1 MNKPITFVGVVFIF
15 HLSVLEVLT
24 LLGKNTENKD
34 EENDSE
40 QLHSLPWYQLLD
52 ENENVAPANYVIPVH
67 VRKSQLIP
75 NHSSDNNAT
84 TPDAPIPVENG
95 DCAASRL
102 ALNGHQKDF
111 LGYHYPGYD
120 IPGGQIPGIWNNAGV
135 EFNGNHRNLYGFD
148 EKNYHAFNEF
158 TGGSDIPGLHQ
169 GWGHSAPGYGANGA
183 MPAHP
188 RFLVNGFY
196 ANGFTHNESRLNGV
210 HSKDKRVDPP
220 ITSEKCMPTNDKTK
234 DSTKDGDE
242 TDDVTWIDD
251 AMGGVGLA
259 LSHGS
264 ILVECAKQ
272 EVHATTSIK
281 KPNRKSPTRISLVFY
296 QHKQLNFRNHG
307 SEEYRKKLEQKRLD
321 QQAALSNDQE
331 PFDAQG
337 YLDMLA
343 EAALGYPANQG
354 LPHGNTNAGA
364 RDVLDAM
371 KASGDGNSRGI
382 IPQNVTPI
390 EQFAASA
397 FERHSGIL
405 TQGKPG
411 PLEQE
416 TNRADNS
423 SLTNTANGACQA
435 KRNPPSSY
443 PLSEYLRSLKHKETG
458 SPSNGFAETSTPLY
472 PTYPY
477 TNSLPV
483 PSFFPPLFAAP
494 SRYPGHVG
502 NPFTHASRESYQLL
516 NSHHL
521 DQNHCRAPEL
531 NREERTEEEHA
542 VSQNANHYS
551 VESLLGRKRSHES
564 SFREFNEA
572 PVAVVNQKRHNQNG
586 FNHYG
591 SLSSES
597 LKHPNHILGWQ
608 FYPELA
614 TNPSKFQPYDPFA
627 PKNIF
632 TGTTTH
638 AIDSLV
644 TMAPFSATHVSGNY
658 QW

>member
-1 MNKPITFVGVVFIF
+1 MLK
-15 HLSVLEVLT
+15 
-24 LLGKNTENKD
+24 KNTEND
-34 EENDSE
+34 EEKNNSE
-40 QLHSLPWYQLLD
+40 QLHSLPCYQLLD

-67 VRKSQLIP
+67 MRKSSLIP
-75 NHSSDNNAT
+75 NHSNDNNAT
-84 TPDAPIPVENG
+84 PDAPSLEKNG
-95 DCAASRL
+95 QCASRL
-102 ALNGHQKDF
+102 ALNGHQEDF
-111 LGYHYPGYD
+111 LAYQYPGYD
-120 IPGGQIPGIWNNAGV
+120 ISGRQIPGVWNNAGV

-148 EKNYHAFNEF
+148 ETNYHAFNRLKPPGMEF
-158 TGGSDIPGLHQ
+158 TGGSDIPGLHR
-169 GWGHSAPGYGANGA
+169 GWSHCAPGYGANGA
-183 MPAHP
+183 MPTHP
-188 RFLVNGFY
+188 SFLVNGFH

-210 HSKDKRVDPP
+210 HSEDKRVEPP
-220 ITSEKCMPTNDKTK
+220 ITSEKRMPTNDKTK
-234 DSTKDGDE
+234 DSRKDEDE

-272 EVHATTSIK
+272 EVHATTPVK

-321 QQAALSNDQE
+321 QQAALTNDEE

-354 LPHGNTNAGA
+354 LPHGGTNAGA
-364 RDVLDAM
+364 HDVLDAV
-371 KASGDGNSRGI
+371 KANGDANSRAFL
-382 IPQNVTPI
+382 QDVAPI
-390 EQFAASA
+390 EQSAVSA
-397 FERHSGIL
+397 FERHGGVL
-405 TQGKPG
+405 TQDKPG
-411 PLEQE
+411 PLDPAA
-416 TNRADNS
+416 NRSDGT
-423 SLTNTANGACQA
+423 LTSTANGSCQA
-435 KRNPPSSY
+435 KRNLPTSY

-458 SPSNGFAETSTPLY
+458 LPSNGFTESSTPLY

-477 TNSLPV
+477 TNSLPL

-521 DQNHCRAPEL
+521 DQKHCRAPEL
-531 NREERTEEEHA
+531 SREEGIEEGPA
-542 VSQNANHYS
+542 APQNANHYS
-551 VESLLGRKRSHES
+551 VESLLGRKRSRES
-564 SFREFNEA
+564 SYREFNEA
-572 PVAVVNQKRHNQNG
+572 AETVVNQKRHNQNG
-586 FNHYG
+586 FSHYG
-591 SLSSES
+591 SFANES
-597 LKHPNHILGWQ
+597 LKHQNHILGWP
-608 FYPELA
+608 FYPDMA
-614 TNPSKFQPYDPFA
+614 AVNPSKFLPYGPFA

-638 AIDSLV
+638 AIDSLI